1 MILERYVCLSWASHR
16 SDAGACRVPA
26 GASLVFASL
35 LGDALAKAGPWDC
48 RELSLRGSSELSQS
62 LPARDVHRRA
72 GVQVPSR

>member
-26 GASLVFASL
+26 GASLLFASL
-35 LGDALAKAGPWDC
+35 LGDALAKDWDC